1 MDLNIEKPKKQKKPT
16 SFCVYIIYYYN
27 TIIKMIRMFND
38 IHFVVPKEIS
48 GKSHYLPAQSVCD
61 WSDLSSTI
69 PTFSFSI
76 FFFFFPA
83 QSIFFFAP
91 SSKYLIISKDSYLYS
106 VKIGVK
112 KNVEFGES

>member
-38 IHFVVPKEIS
+38 IHFVVPKEIL

-76 FFFFFPA
+76 FFFF
-83 QSIFFFAP
+83 SSTIDFFFAP
-91 SSKYLIISKDSYLYS
+91 SYKYLVISKDSYLYS

-112 KNVEFGES
+112 KNLEFVES